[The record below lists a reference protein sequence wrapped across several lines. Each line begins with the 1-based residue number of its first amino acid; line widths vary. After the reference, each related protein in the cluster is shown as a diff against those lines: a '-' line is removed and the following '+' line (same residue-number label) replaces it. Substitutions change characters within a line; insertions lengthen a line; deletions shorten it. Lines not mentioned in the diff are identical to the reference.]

1 MKRLVAAAAV
11 CAAVV
16 LAAGAARANS
26 TTDCFWTIAR
36 WGGPTTTVDVWV
48 TIDDFSGVQNLGLS
62 IPNIEMAT
70 RQAISIWNEQSGAA
84 LRMRYRGT
92 TTQGWIEGAV
102 TVAYRPQ
109 PDPFGQ
115 GVAGRS
121 WLVQEP
127 QDPYQVQYGSVIFYT
142 GYTWDIGGGSDYET
156 FTPSFQKHRFLPIMV
171 HELGHIAFQIVH
183 PGGTGFIDNGTATGQ
198 AVSCSNLSQATVMT
212 PLAYGLPP
220 WPYRNLRAWD
230 KSQAQLRMERR
241 SEFSSIT
248 RRTWSVGNWAA
259 PVSTQQYVLYRPGS
273 STEQLA
279 TSALG
284 WVQQDRPGALPRVI
298 RTSSVDAAGTFS
310 AGQTYSVDS
319 TSPIARAATATD
331 SIVAYLAYE
340 DAASGKRRICFRT
353 GKNPT
358 ERCANNPALGAD
370 WMTLREGVTAAYDP
384 RSKMF
389 LIGAIVDWTVDP
401 DGGLLPRL
409 FVYAVPTDGST
420 TPEKGTLLPTDKL
433 SFNAPSIACRN
444 ARLGCRMFYQDRSLR
459 GQLRWL
465 EAEIDLAT
473 GFVTLGAQRTTTL
486 DQFDTPNVV
495 WSQVE
500 DRYRV
505 AFVQDNS
512 TAFAQ
517 ALTASGTALTAL
529 PQLSSGTFISA
540 PVQSTTTCTAP
551 CLPRTHAWFATWW

>member
-1 MKRLVAAAAV
+1 MRTLVATAAV
-11 CAAVV
+11 CAAMVV
-16 LAAGAARANS
+16 TTGAARANS

-48 TIDDFSGVQNLGLS
+48 TIDDFSGVQNLGLT
-62 IPNIEMAT
+62 IPDIEMAT

-92 TTQGWIEGAV
+92 TTQAWIEGAV

-109 PDPFGQ
+109 PDPFG
-115 GVAGRS
+115 GGTAARA

-156 FTPSFQKHRFLPIMV
+156 LTPSYQKNRFLPIMV

-183 PGGTGFIDNGTATGQ
+183 PGGTGFIDNGTAQGQ
-198 AVSCSNLSQATVMT
+198 AVSCTNLSQATVMS

-248 RRTWSVGNWAA
+248 RRTWSGGNWAA
-259 PVSTQQYVLYRPGS
+259 PVSSQQYVLYRPGS

-284 WVQQDRPGALPRVI
+284 WVQQDRPGSQPRVI
-298 RTSSVDAAGTFS
+298 RTSSVDAAGAFS
-310 AGQTYSVDS
+310 TGQIYPVDS

-358 ERCANNPALGAD
+358 ERCANNPAIGSD

-401 DGGLLPRL
+401 DGGQLPRL
-409 FVYAVPTDGST
+409 FVYGVPTDGST

-433 SFNAPSIACRN
+433 SFSAPSIACRN
-444 ARLGCRMFYQDRSLR
+444 ARMGCRVFYQDRSLR

-465 EAEIDLAT
+465 EAEMDLAT
-473 GFVTLGAQRTTTL
+473 GFVTVGAQRTTTL

-512 TAFAQ
+512 TAFAN
-517 ALTASGTALTAL
+517 ALTATGTSLTTL

-551 CLPRTHAWFATWW
+551 CLPKTHAWFATWW